1 MFVFRFQTVLDFRK
15 NVEEKI
21 LGEFSEKKRQL
32 EFEELKLQNLMK
44 EWSALLGELKKMQNK
59 AVPVGDIA
67 RYVAFIDQV
76 KENENRQKIKIAEVS
91 GQLETKRI
99 ELLDAVRKTKIMEKL
114 KQRHE
119 KEYKDDERALEQKN
133 SDEMSVLKF
142 GRR

>member
-32 EFEELKLQNLMK
+32 ELEELKLQNLMK

-99 ELLDAVRKTKIMEKL
+99 ELLDAVKKTKIMEKL
-114 KQRHE
+114 KQRHA
-119 KEYKDDERALEQKN
+119 KDYKDDERALEQKN

>member
-44 EWSALLGELKKMQNK
+44 EWTALLGELKKMQNK

-67 RYVAFIDQV
+67 RYVAYIDQV

-114 KQRHE
+114 KQRHA
-119 KEYKDDERALEQKN
+119 KDYKDDERALEQKN